1 MVIGVERG
9 RSKGGHA
16 RPTRPF
22 LEFRTAG
29 CGSGDSQEAAA
40 SGSFPSSPLS
50 ISWGPLS
57 ALKRGAA
64 AG

>member
-1 MVIGVERG
+1 MVRGVERG
-9 RSKGGHA
+9 RWKGGHA
-16 RPTRPF
+16 GLARPF
-22 LEFRTAG
+22 REFRTAG
-29 CGSGDSQEAAA
+29 CGSGDSQEAGA

-57 ALKRGAA
+57 ALKRIAA